1 MDLPKLTR
9 QPAPITTNLFVELLV
24 ERALKIQDVAM
35 TLVRRAAISASKAV
49 SFLKS
54 QGSEVASISQL
65 VQDAAGASAIAEELQ
80 VTSRVLSPSCVE
92 MRLEHEIHK
101 VENKHEK
108 EATDDEDNDL
118 KNASLR
124 LHNTLTVNVVIDEE
138 H

>member
-54 QGSEVASISQL
+54 QGTEVASIGQL
-65 VQDAAGASAIAEELQ
+65 VQDAAGASAIAVALQ

-92 MRLEHEIHK
+92 MRLQHELQKIKAHTK
-101 VENKHEK
+101 KRQQMMK
-108 EATDDEDNDL
+108 IAT
-118 KNASLR
+118 
-124 LHNTLTVNVVIDEE
+124 
-138 H
+138 